1 MPVGALGRGGFG
13 GLGGI
18 EQAQRFARARDCP
31 GADFIGMRKAGGLAR
46 YAAQAETRI
55 AAVIGGLQASVI
67 EGEGLGGRELK
78 IELAIVARSEEIGGK
93 AQRPVGIDLAIE
105 QGMRIGGWSHA
116 TYVGTAWPDR

>member
-1 MPVGALGRGGFG
+1 MGEAGR
-13 GLGGI
+13 
-18 EQAQRFARARDCP
+18 
-31 GADFIGMRKAGGLAR
+31 LAR